1 MGAGIWDDVE
11 AMEGEAFEDEEKN
24 PYLTEPTRGLQL
36 IARLLP
42 KRKQY
47 TESDKAAHHLDVLL
61 DVRLVSTV
69 RELGL
74 KTLEFSQH
82 LMKASDQIME
92 YQKMRLLSGK
102 TVIGLGGQFSSG
114 KSSFI
119 NSRLQTDGQTIILPE
134 DQNPTTSIPTYIV
147 GGSREEIYAYCG
159 GAKVS
164 LDKDAMQALTHE
176 FYKEYGIGFSRFVSN
191 IVIHTPALG
200 GGLAHK
206 IVFLDTP
213 GYNKADMDT
222 RETLKD
228 EHLAAQQLKTV
239 DFLVWLVDISN
250 GVVQERD
257 LEFFQKVP
265 KDTPILI
272 VFNKADKKT
281 EEACSSIV
289 EESRRI
295 LEERN
300 IKVFG
305 VSAYSSRDGRE
316 FLGKNLVHNFLAQA
330 VQGAAQ
336 KRNMGQYLENLI
348 QSIKDNFKEAMEE
361 ADNWKYGLGN
371 DLFRAQDIFAIKSL
385 AHLYSRAAQHKRRLL
400 GDSKMFYQLS
410 KQIQKSVWQL
420 EH

>member
-1 MGAGIWDDVE
+1 MGAGIWDEVESMEDVD
-11 AMEGEAFEDEEKN
+11 AANGEKN
-24 PYLTEPTRGLQL
+24 PYLADPERGLEL

-42 KRKQY
+42 QRMQY
-47 TESDKAAHHLDVLL
+47 TESDRMAHQLDVLL

-69 RELGL
+69 RALGL
-74 KTLEFSQH
+74 KTLELSQH

-119 NSRLQTDGQTIILPE
+119 NSRLQTNAQEIILPE

-147 GGSREEIYAYCG
+147 GGLNEEIYAYCG
-159 GAKVS
+159 SAKVP

-176 FYKEYGIGFSRFVSN
+176 FYKAYGIGFSRFVSN

-200 GGLAHK
+200 GDLAHK

-228 EHLAAQQLKTV
+228 EHLAAQQLKAV

-265 KDTPILI
+265 QDTPILI

-300 IKVFG
+300 IEVFG
-305 VSAYSSRDGRE
+305 VAAYSSRDGRE
-316 FLGKNLVHNFLAQA
+316 FLGKNLVYKFLAQA
-330 VQGAAQ
+330 AQ
-336 KRNMGQYLENLI
+336 ESLQKKNMGQYLEKLI
-348 QSIKDNFKEAMEE
+348 QSIKANFKEAMEE
-361 ADNWKYGLGN
+361 AENWKYGLGN
-371 DLFRAQDIFAIKSL
+371 DLFQAQDVLAIKSL
-385 AHLYSRAAQHKRRLL
+385 AHLYNRAGQHKWRLMR
-400 GDSKMFYQLS
+400 DSEMFYRLS
-410 KQIQKSVWQL
+410 KQIQESVRQL